1 MDLETIV
8 HTVLQKWLGNQS
20 DKVTKVTMVIRVKWA
35 TMSTWVTSWTGWY
48 GWNEMSI
55 GLLYPNRFYDFPKLL
70 LIILSLPNVGNAPV
84 PLINAPTLKSSKSG
98 NFSSG
103 VGNRGQ
109 WTLDI
114 PPPHQPRSFFILN
127 IISLSVSSVR
137 IVGNYSSLTSEVISS
152 DSNRKY
158 QQQQEG
164 NICSVIL

>member
-1 MDLETIV
+1 M
-8 HTVLQKWLGNQS
+8 HTVLPKWLGNQS
-20 DKVTKVTMVIRVKWA
+20 DRVTKVTMVIRVKWA
-35 TMSTWVTSWTGWY
+35 TMLTWVTSWTGWY

-109 WTLDI
+109 PWAMDI
-114 PPPHQPRSFFILN
+114 GHTSATPTALVFYPQHN
-127 IISLSVSSVR
+127 
-137 IVGNYSSLTSEVISS
+137 LTFGQHCQDCWKLFLFDRSEVISF

-164 NICSVIL
+164 NICSAIL